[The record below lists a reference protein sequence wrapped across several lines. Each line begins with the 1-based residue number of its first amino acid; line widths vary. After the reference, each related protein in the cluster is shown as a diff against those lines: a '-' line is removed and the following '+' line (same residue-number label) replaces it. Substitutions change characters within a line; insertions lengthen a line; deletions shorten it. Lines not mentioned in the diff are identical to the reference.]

1 MVRTTPAL
9 TAAEAERLIRQF
21 ESQGDHR
28 TGSPGDDACTRWLI
42 DELTSHGIDAEAQ
55 PYAFPRLAI
64 ERAEITIS
72 GRTVPGVPLYDGG
85 FTPPDGV
92 DAKLIEA
99 DSAPGAIALWYREAD
114 PNFFGPAIY
123 ESLLAAHQAGT
134 LGVVIVAGDDQGAP
148 VVRNAERIDDP
159 LPIPVLQVAPA
170 DWPDTASLRDA
181 VDVTLTIDATRAPG
195 PATNVVATIPGS
207 DPDAT
212 PVVLMTP
219 KSGWFRCAAERG
231 GGHAVWLTAAAAIA
245 RDAASNGNKR
255 PLWLVCSGGHEL
267 HHYGLDAY
275 LDALPFSVSDVHCW
289 IHLGASIGAREP
301 RPALAASDPG
311 LQQLMVD
318 ALSQAGAIER
328 TLMPLGA
335 PGGGEARNVA
345 ERGGRFVSILGGHR
359 YFHSPNDTVDLAVD
373 SDSVARHAE
382 AVTGVLRT
390 LLNRSEL
397 STSDL
402 TTNGELSTSDL
413 TTNGERSTSDQTT
426 NE

>member
-1 MVRTTPAL
+1 MDDPAL

-28 TGSPGDDACTRWLI
+28 TGSPGDDACTAWLL
-42 DELTSHGIDAEAQ
+42 DELNSRGIDAEAQ
-55 PYAFPRLAI
+55 PYTFPRLAI
-64 ERAEITIS
+64 ERSELALQ
-72 GRTVPGVPLYDGG
+72 GQTVTGVSLYDGG
-85 FTPPDGV
+85 FTPPGGV
-92 DAKLIEA
+92 NAKLIEA
-99 DSAPGAIALWYREAD
+99 PSTETPAAPGAIALWTLGPD
-114 PNFFGPAIY
+114 QSFFSPAIY
-123 ESLLAAHQAGT
+123 EPLQAAHQAGT

-170 DWPDTASLRDA
+170 DWPADLLNDLDDG
-181 VDVTLTIDATRAPG
+181 VDVSLTIDATREPG

-207 DPDAT
+207 DPDAA

-219 KSGWFRCAAERG
+219 KSGWFGCAAERG
-231 GGHAVWLTAAAAIA
+231 GGHAAWLAAAAA
-245 RDAASNGNKR
+245 LAKAPR
-255 PLWLVCSGGHEL
+255 PHGHGRPRWLVCSGRHEL
-267 HHYGLDAY
+267 HHYGLDVY
-275 LDALPFSVSDVHCW
+275 LDALPLACSEIHWWV
-289 IHLGASIGAREP
+289 HLGASIGAKEP
-301 RPALAASDPG
+301 RPALAASDQAV
-311 LQQLMVD
+311 QQLMVD
-318 ALSQAGAIER
+318 ALAQAGAVER

-382 AVTGVLRT
+382 AVTQVLRT
-390 LLNRSEL
+390 LLDRSEL

-402 TTNGELSTSDL
+402 TTNGELSA
-413 TTNGERSTSDQTT
+413 SDQTA
-426 NE
+426 ND